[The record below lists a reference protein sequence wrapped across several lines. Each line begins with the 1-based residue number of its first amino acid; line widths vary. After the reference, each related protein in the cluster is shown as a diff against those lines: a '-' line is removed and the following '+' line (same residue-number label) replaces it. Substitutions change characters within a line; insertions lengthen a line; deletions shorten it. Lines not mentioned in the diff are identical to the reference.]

1 MPVHYL
7 NFSKPHRAELIELS
21 KANGQKLIDEK
32 CVLINIITIMQKYSI
47 VSLARNALSGH
58 RNWQL
63 AWRSSPLKDQYDV
76 VVIGAGG
83 HGLATAYYLAK
94 EFGITNVAV
103 LERGWL
109 GGGNIARN
117 TVTIRSNYMR
127 DESIPFYVKSVAMYE
142 GLTDELNFNM
152 MHSKRTMV
160 DVVQTW
166 PKLRELRRRQLTMDI
181 YGSTYEQITT
191 EELRRRIPA
200 LTGGGPDARLPV
212 ICGMV
217 HTDAGVNR
225 HDAVAW
231 GYARAADA
239 RGVEIHQQTAVQ
251 SLIRGADGRI
261 EGVETNRG
269 VVKASKVVVAVS
281 GHTTTLTETVG
292 LKLPL
297 RTINLTAFVSEPV
310 KPLVDVIVNCPDSGF
325 YLSQSDKGEMVIG
338 GAPDMGQSFRRDIKQ
353 HVFEDTVTAMLSLF
367 PSFKKLK
374 LMRQWGGHLDIAHDA
389 SPIMDQT
396 EVPGLFVTAGW
407 WGGYKAIPAGGLTL
421 AHLVAKEQPHPLMAP
436 FTLGRFRHLDF
447 VMEAGTTTAR

>member
-1 MPVHYL
+1 M
-7 NFSKPHRAELIELS
+7 A
-21 KANGQKLIDEK
+21 
-32 CVLINIITIMQKYSI
+32 TMQKYS
-47 VSLARNALSGH
+47 VFSLARNAFSGH
-58 RNWQL
+58 RNWPR
-63 AWRSSPLKDQYDV
+63 AWRSPPLKDQYDV

-94 EFGITNVAV
+94 EFGIKDVAV

-142 GLTDELNFNM
+142 GLTHELNFNM

-166 PKLRELRRRQLTMDI
+166 PKLRELRRRQLAMDI
-181 YGSTYEQITT
+181 YGSTYEQISVN
-191 EELRRRIPA
+191 ELRQRIPA
-200 LTGGGPDARLPV
+200 LTGGGSDARLPV

-239 RGVEIHQQTAVQ
+239 LGVEIHQQTAVQ
-251 SLIRGADGRI
+251 SLIRGTDGDI
-261 EGVETNRG
+261 SGIETNRG
-269 VVKASKVVVAVS
+269 TIRAKKVVVAVS
-281 GHTTTLTETVG
+281 GHTTTLTETAG

-297 RTINLTAFVSEPV
+297 RTMNLTAFVSEPV
-310 KPLVDVIVNCPDSGF
+310 QPLVDVIVNCPDSGF
-325 YLSQSDKGEMVIG
+325 YFSQSDKGEMVIG

-353 HVFEDTVTAMLSLF
+353 NVFEDTVTAMLSLF

-396 EVPGLFVTAGW
+396 EIPGLFVTAGW

-421 AHLVAKEQPHPLMAP
+421 AHLVAKEEPHPLMSS
-436 FTLGRFRHLDF
+436 FTLNRFRHLDF

>member
-1 MPVHYL
+1 MV
-7 NFSKPHRAELIELS
+7 NIF
-21 KANGQKLIDEK
+21 IDDIFF
-32 CVLINIITIMQKYSI
+32 LINIVLAMQKYSAF
-47 VSLARNALSGH
+47 SLARNAISGH
-58 RNWQL
+58 KNWSR
-63 AWRSSPLKDQYDV
+63 AWRSPPLKDRYEV

-94 EFGITNVAV
+94 EFGITDVAV

-127 DESIPFYVKSVAMYE
+127 DESIPFYVKSVEMYE
-142 GLTDELNFNM
+142 GLTHELNFNM

-166 PKLRELRRRQLTMDI
+166 PKLRELRRRQLVMDI
-181 YGSTYEQITT
+181 YGSTYEQITA
-191 EELRRRIPA
+191 EELRKRIPV
-200 LTGGGPDARLPV
+200 LTGGGPDARLPI

-239 RGVEIHQQTAVQ
+239 MGVEMHQQTAVQ
-251 SLIRGADGRI
+251 ALIRGVDGRI

-269 VVKASKVVVAVS
+269 TVRAKKVVVAVS
-281 GHTTTLTETVG
+281 GHTTTLTETAG

-297 RTINLTAFVSEPV
+297 RTMNLTAFVSEPV

-325 YLSQSDKGEMVIG
+325 YFSQSDKGEMVIG

-396 EVPGLFVTAGW
+396 DVPGLFVTAGW

-421 AHLVAKEQPHPLMAP
+421 AHLVAKGEPHPLMAS
-436 FTLGRFRHLDF
+436 FTLDRFRHLEF

>member
-1 MPVHYL
+1 
-7 NFSKPHRAELIELS
+7 
-21 KANGQKLIDEK
+21 
-32 CVLINIITIMQKYSI
+32 MQKYSLF
-47 VSLARNALSGH
+47 SLARNALSGH
-58 RNWQL
+58 RNWPL
-63 AWRSSPLKDQYDV
+63 AWRSPPLKDRYDV

-94 EFGITNVAV
+94 EFGVINIAV

-127 DESIPFYVKSVAMYE
+127 DASIPFYVKSVAMYE
-142 GLTDELNFNM
+142 GLTRELNFNM

-166 PKLRELRRRQLTMDI
+166 PKLRELRRRQLVMDI

-191 EELRRRIPA
+191 AELRRRIPA
-200 LTGGGPDARLPV
+200 LTGGGPEARLPV

-239 RGVEIHQQTAVQ
+239 MGVEIHQQTAVH
-251 SLIRGADGRI
+251 SLLRGAQGAI
-261 EGVETNRG
+261 EGVATSRG
-269 VVKASKVVVAVS
+269 TVRANKVVVAVS
-281 GHTTTLTETVG
+281 GHTTTLTETAG
-292 LKLPL
+292 LRLPL
-297 RTINLTAFVSEPV
+297 RTMNLTAFVSEPV
-310 KPLVDVIVNCPDSGF
+310 QPLIDVIVNCPDSGF
-325 YLSQSDKGEMVIG
+325 YFSQSDKGEMVIG

-353 HVFEDTVTAMLSLF
+353 HVFEDTVSAMLSLF
-367 PSFKKLK
+367 PRFKKLK
-374 LMRQWGGHLDIAHDA
+374 LLRQWGGHLDIAHDA

-421 AHLVAKEQPHPLMAP
+421 AHLVAKGAPHPLMAA
-436 FTLGRFRHLDF
+436 FTLDRFRHLDF